1 MSISKRPDGAFVL
14 RWLVG
19 GKLGTY
25 RQKTLRGVTWD
36 DADKEHKKLV
46 GKAAA
51 RRRDLASLHPTVKSL
66 SERYLEV
73 RVPEF
78 AESWQT
84 SVKQR
89 LEDHILPVFGAK
101 RAEDLRRAD
110 VLRYR
115 NDRRTAGAANATINR
130 EVSVLLALLGF
141 AEEEE
146 WLDVNPLPRRRI
158 KPLAEKERTD
168 YFSPEEW
175 EKFRRAFDSE
185 KAWEAHRRK
194 VRNLGPVVVIPDAES
209 RTVKTKRGPRRV
221 TKERRYGGGRRPD
234 SDASHAYRERL
245 RRAVDV
251 FEFLLRTGSRI
262 SEALAL
268 TWDSV
273 DLERAAIRIYQPK
286 VKAWKEQPIPDELRA
301 VIKRQPRGAG
311 KAPVFQRPGGG
322 PWDSA
327 KLQRAFR
334 VARSI
339 SEVNPKLTI
348 HSLRHSAASWLTI
361 AGVPERHV
369 RDILGQKDPRSTRRY
384 SHLRPEHL
392 GGALDVLSK
401 AAGTVEKAARVTR
414 RVTRGGGKGTGEA
427 P

>member
-1 MSISKRPDGAFVL
+1 M
-14 RWLVG
+14 
-19 GKLGTY
+19 
-25 RQKTLRGVTWD
+25 
-36 DADKEHKKLV
+36 
-46 GKAAA
+46 
-51 RRRDLASLHPTVKSL
+51 
-66 SERYLEV
+66 
-73 RVPEF
+73 
-78 AESWQT
+78 
-84 SVKQR
+84 
-89 LEDHILPVFGAK
+89 
-101 RAEDLRRAD
+101 RAEDLRRSD
-110 VLRYR
+110 VLKYR
-115 NDRRTAGAANATINR
+115 NNRKTAGAANATINR
-130 EVSVLLALLGF
+130 EVSVLLAVLGF
-141 AEEEE
+141 AEAEE
-146 WLDVNPLPRRRI
+146 WLEVNPLPRRRI
-158 KPLAEKERTD
+158 KPLPETERTD
-168 YFSPEEW
+168 YFEPEEW
-175 EKFRRAFDSE
+175 ERFRHAFDSE

-194 VRNLGPVVVIPDAES
+194 VRNLGPVLVIPDAG
-209 RTVKTKRGPRRV
+209 RRIVKTKRGPRRV
-221 TKERRYGGGRRPD
+221 TRERRYGGGRLPD

-268 TWDSV
+268 TWDAV

-301 VIKRQPRGAG
+301 VLKRQTRGTG
-311 KAPVFQRPGGG
+311 KAPVFQRPSGG
-322 PWDSA
+322 PWDSS

-339 SEVNPKLTI
+339 SEVNPRLTI

-401 AAGTVEKAARVTR
+401 AAGTVEKPRTVTR
-414 RVTRGGGKGTGEA
+414 RVTRGK
-427 P
+427 